1 MIIGT
6 RFAYC
11 LSDIM
16 LGEVDVNEVYVITI
30 DNEFNLL
37 NSTDSLTH
45 WWDRQMDPM
54 TSHWSQGKNSLH
66 LFDFEECYMKIQT
79 MAEDGKLAFRQD
91 TLPSKLSDIMH
102 QNKGAHWFEL
112 APKQS
117 HTEPAVKLAYD
128 HYVMLTGLCK

>member
-6 RFAYC
+6 RFSYC
-11 LSDIM
+11 FSDIM
-16 LGEVDVNEVYVITI
+16 LGEVDINDVYVITV
-30 DNEFNLL
+30 DNEFNL

-54 TSHWSQGKNSLH
+54 TSHMSQGKNSLH

-102 QNKGAHWFEL
+102 QSKGEHWFEL
-112 APKQS
+112 APRQS
-117 HTEPAVKLAYD
+117 HSDPAVKLAWD
-128 HYVMLTGLCK
+128 HYLMLAGLCK